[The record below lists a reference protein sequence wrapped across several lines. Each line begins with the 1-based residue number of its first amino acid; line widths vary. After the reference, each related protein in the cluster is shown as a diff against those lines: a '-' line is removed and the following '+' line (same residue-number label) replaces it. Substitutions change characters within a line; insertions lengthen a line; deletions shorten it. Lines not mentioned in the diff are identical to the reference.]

1 MPGAFSYGMIPAN
14 SPKGSAFQAVQE
26 TTISAGS
33 IQMFAGSTAP
43 SGWLVCDGSVVS
55 RSAYSDLFKVIGTT
69 YGAGN
74 SNSTFTLP
82 DMRGRLPMGA
92 GTGASLTART
102 LGTALGAE
110 TATLATTNLPSH
122 THTTSVSIEN
132 ATHTHTGLSTDQ
144 SVPHTHSYGIPI
156 GTTGSAYGIIDT
168 LTGSSSGTPL
178 TGGQSADH
186 YHGTTFGNA
195 SATHS
200 HNITNDPTGSGTAF
214 GILLP
219 AIAVNFIIKV

>member
-1 MPGAFSYGMIPAN
+1 MAGAFSYGMTPIN

-43 SGWLVCDGSVVS
+43 NGWLICDGSIIS
-55 RSAYSDLFKVIGTT
+55 RKTYSGLFKVIGTT
-69 YGAGN
+69 FGAGN
-74 SNSTFTLP
+74 SNDTFTLP
-82 DMRGRLPMGA
+82 DSRGRVPIGA

-122 THTTSVSIEN
+122 THATSVSTES
-132 ATHTHTGLSTDQ
+132 ATHTHTGTSSDQ
-144 SVPHTHSYGIPI
+144 SVTHTHSYGIPI

-186 YHGTTFGNA
+186 THGTTFGNA
-195 SATHS
+195 SATHTHS
-200 HNITNDPTGSGTAF
+200 ITNDPTGSGTAF

-219 AIAVNFIIKV
+219 SIAFNFIIKV